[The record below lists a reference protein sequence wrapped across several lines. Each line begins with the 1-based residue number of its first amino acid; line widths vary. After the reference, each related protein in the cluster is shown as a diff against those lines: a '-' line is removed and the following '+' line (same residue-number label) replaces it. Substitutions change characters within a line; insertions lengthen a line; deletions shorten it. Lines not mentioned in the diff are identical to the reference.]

1 MRLSTLILL
10 IGLILLPTRAF
21 SGTPLAEQSLI
32 RDAEIE
38 AVLKSYIIPIFKAAK
53 LDPTS
58 LHLYVIYSKD
68 VNAMAMGGGKIGIFT
83 GLILRATSALQIIG
97 VLAHE
102 TAHLV
107 GHHTVRGG
115 EAYEQALLQHL
126 LGSIGGIAAAA
137 ILRNPELGQAIAM
150 GSADVAVRGLL
161 KFSRTQEGS
170 ADQGA
175 TRFLDSLQWSSRGL
189 LEFLNMLHKD
199 DFLISR
205 DLDPYLIT
213 HPPTPERAD
222 FLRSHIS
229 KSLYANAP
237 LPEPFEENFK
247 RIQTKI
253 AAFTE
258 SLAKTLSRFKPTDNS
273 LLARYAR
280 AIAYFQA
287 SQESEAL
294 EELDSLLHD
303 YPEDAFFWDLK
314 GQISFDSGKVQEAI
328 KAYEKA
334 ISLRPEIP
342 LLHLNLAHVLIE
354 SGDKAVLEKAYSELL
369 RAKTEESDN
378 PFTYHL
384 LAIYYGKIG
393 KVGLAALSLAEMSLQ
408 VGNLPQAEAQV
419 KRALHLLK
427 GDEKNR
433 QHATHVLEEIEAL
446 KKKESSWLGFNPT
459 STLEPH
465 SLWNIQNDRLHPGE
479 DTCESCGQP
488 GRLLQIP

>member
-175 TRFLDSLQWSSRGL
+175 TRFLDSLQWSS
-189 LEFLNMLHKD
+189 
-199 DFLISR
+199 
-205 DLDPYLIT
+205 
-213 HPPTPERAD
+213 
-222 FLRSHIS
+222 
-229 KSLYANAP
+229 
-237 LPEPFEENFK
+237 
-247 RIQTKI
+247 
-253 AAFTE
+253 
-258 SLAKTLSRFKPTDNS
+258 
-273 LLARYAR
+273 
-280 AIAYFQA
+280 
-287 SQESEAL
+287 
-294 EELDSLLHD
+294 
-303 YPEDAFFWDLK
+303 
-314 GQISFDSGKVQEAI
+314 
-328 KAYEKA
+328 
-334 ISLRPEIP
+334 
-342 LLHLNLAHVLIE
+342 
-354 SGDKAVLEKAYSELL
+354 
-369 RAKTEESDN
+369 
-378 PFTYHL
+378 
-384 LAIYYGKIG
+384 
-393 KVGLAALSLAEMSLQ
+393 
-408 VGNLPQAEAQV
+408 
-419 KRALHLLK
+419 
-427 GDEKNR
+427 
-433 QHATHVLEEIEAL
+433 
-446 KKKESSWLGFNPT
+446 
-459 STLEPH
+459 
-465 SLWNIQNDRLHPGE
+465 
-479 DTCESCGQP
+479 
-488 GRLLQIP
+488 